1 MKMYALNNGKY
12 INPSLVTCCYVNQVE
27 RNIFQVVFE
36 FGNEYQTLCSH
47 STGEDANKDLADF
60 IAFCEDH

>member
-12 INPSLVTCCYVNQVE
+12 INPMLVTCCYVNQVE

-47 STGEDANKDLADF
+47 STGEDANENLSDF